1 MKDLKFCFNSKLPDV
16 NKVKFIVVGDNPG
29 ETEYK
34 ENRYFIGSSGTSL
47 KNSFENNGWVEDFY
61 EECFIFNKT
70 VIHTNKTPELRPIK
84 KAHPDLFNEIQI
96 KSAQQILETAK
107 EYALPILVFGKTEI
121 RKNGVF
127 SEFWKELNKSE
138 DANIYV
144 FNHPSN
150 STFMKAAYNVFG
162 KENLISKEELLSWGA
177 DNKKLVL

>member
-1 MKDLKFCFNSKLPDV
+1 MKDLKFCFNSKFPDV

-47 KNSFENNGWVEDFY
+47 KNFFEKNGWVEDFY

-107 EYALPILVFGKTEI
+107 EYSLPILVFGKTEI
-121 RKNGVF
+121 RKNGIF

-138 DANIYV
+138 DADICV
-144 FNHPSN
+144 FNHPASRQHFYNDYNIQQFNNLKEQWPKN
-150 STFMKAAYNVFG
+150 STSND
-162 KENLISKEELLSWGA
+162 IT
-177 DNKKLVL
+177 

>member
-1 MKDLKFCFNSKLPDV
+1 M
-16 NKVKFIVVGDNPG
+16 
-29 ETEYK
+29 
-34 ENRYFIGSSGTSL
+34 
-47 KNSFENNGWVEDFY
+47 
-61 EECFIFNKT
+61 
-70 VIHTNKTPELRPIK
+70 
-84 KAHPDLFNEIQI
+84 FNEIQI